1 MSGVVDEE
9 AAPPTLVG
17 VLRDGGWTFV
27 VLGFFARLPPAMLT
41 LGVTLYAAQR
51 LGGFAPAGTVVAA
64 MAVGLGVGGPV
75 VGGLADRLGQRPVGI
90 GSAILVTLALTLLA
104 VMTRPDIPL
113 VIPAAAA
120 FLLGATNP
128 QVTAMARGRW
138 SAMARQRADRGP
150 FTSLAMSYEGVAEEA
165 TFVLGPVT
173 VGLLQLVHPLAGLVL
188 AGLLGLV
195 VPVAFA
201 LLPNA
206 LGPAAKVPLHE
217 RVPVPWLRL
226 VPLGVVGLAIGL
238 VFGASSTGVTA
249 SLTAVGR
256 PELAGIVYGGMGIG
270 SAISGLLTTRLPHS
284 ITQRRRVVIFAI
296 VLALAAP
303 LLAVA
308 PAPWLLMVACF
319 LCGCGLAPVLIGTY
333 AIAEGESPL
342 ARIATVMTALGTCL
356 VAGVAVGSSVAGSLI
371 DSHGPSTALLIPA
384 AAGVLALAAAIA
396 NLGVTRPDAHHAS

>member
-1 MSGVVDEE
+1 MSGTSGEE

-64 MAVGLGVGGPV
+64 MAIGLGVGGPV

-90 GSAILVTLALTLLA
+90 ASALLVTAALTLTALT
-104 VMTRPDIPL
+104 MSPDVPL
-113 VIPAAAA
+113 VLPAVSA
-120 FLLGATNP
+120 FVLGATNP
-128 QVTAMARGRW
+128 QVTAMSRGRW
-138 SAMARQRADRGP
+138 SAMARRRADRGR
-150 FTSLAMSYEGVAEEA
+150 FTSLAMSYEGAAEEA

-173 VGLLQLVHPLAGLVL
+173 VSLLLLVHPLAGLVL

-195 VPVAFA
+195 LPIAFA

-206 LGPAAKVPLHE
+206 LGPAVKVPVHE
-217 RVPVPWLRL
+217 RVRVPWLRL

-238 VFGASSTGVTA
+238 VFGAASTGITA
-249 SLTAVGR
+249 SLTNLGR
-256 PELAGIVYGGMGIG
+256 PELAGVVYGGMGVG
-270 SAISGLLTTRLPHS
+270 SAIAGLLTTRLPHALS
-284 ITQRRRVVIFAI
+284 QRRRIVAFAV
-296 VLALAAP
+296 VLAAAAP

-308 PAPWLLMVACF
+308 PAPWLLMGACF
-319 LCGCGLAPVLIGTY
+319 LCGCGLAPVLIGSY
-333 AIAEGESPL
+333 AIAESESPL

-356 VAGVAVGSSVAGSLI
+356 VAGVAAGSSVAGRLI
-371 DSHGPSTALLIPA
+371 DASGPSTALLIPA
-384 AAGVLALAAAIA
+384 GAGVLALVAALA
-396 NLGVTRPDAHHAS
+396 NLGVTRPGTRLA